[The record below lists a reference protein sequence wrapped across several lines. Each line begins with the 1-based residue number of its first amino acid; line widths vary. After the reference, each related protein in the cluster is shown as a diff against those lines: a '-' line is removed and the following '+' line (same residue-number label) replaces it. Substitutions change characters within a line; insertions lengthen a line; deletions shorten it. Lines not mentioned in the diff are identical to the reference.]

1 MAGGFKTQLH
11 RKENGMFQFA
21 VLAIT
26 AVLVGIDQFTKWLA
40 VLSLKDAPPVSWIPQ
55 LLGFS
60 YVENEGAAFGILQ
73 GARWFFL
80 VLTGVTMTAVLMLLL
95 FGNFRRYT
103 MFNIS
108 ATLIVAGGFGNFIDR
123 LIHGYV
129 VDFIEFLF
137 IDFPVFNVADCYIV
151 VGSVL
156 LLIFF
161 CFIYDEKTVKT
172 EKTEGTHGSSPTDSI
187 G

>member
-1 MAGGFKTQLH
+1 
-11 RKENGMFQFA
+11 MFQFA

-80 VLTGVTMTAVLMLLL
+80 VLTGVTMTAVLLLLL